1 MRMGGERFFDQKEIQ
16 MIKSLI
22 ALVLSLS
29 IGLLTTVYA
38 TEPPAEKLELM
49 DGSTLYLH
57 PDGTGRMV
65 DAHGKPMAMADGEEM
80 NTKDGRTV
88 MMKNKKMWI
97 EYGPPGK
104 GKKFLKTD

>member
-1 MRMGGERFFDQKEIQ
+1 MV
-16 MIKSLI
+16 KSLAAI
-22 ALVLSLS
+22 LLSFS
-29 IGLLTTVYA
+29 MGLLSTAYA
-38 TEPPAEKLELM
+38 AEPTAEKLELM

-65 DAHGKPMAMADGEEM
+65 DAHGKPMAMSDGEVM
-80 NTKDGRTV
+80 KTKDGRTV

-104 GKKFLKTD
+104 GTRTLKTD

>member
-1 MRMGGERFFDQKEIQ
+1 

-22 ALVLSLS
+22 AILLSFS
-29 IGLLTTVYA
+29 IGLLTSVYA
-38 TEPPAEKLELM
+38 AEPPAEKLELM

-80 NTKDGRTV
+80 KTKDGRTV

-104 GKKFLKTD
+104 GGRTLKTY

>member
-1 MRMGGERFFDQKEIQ
+1 LIEKEIP
-16 MIKSLI
+16 MIRSLI
-22 ALVLSLS
+22 AILLSCS
-29 IGLLTTVYA
+29 IGLLTTAYA
-38 TEPPAEKLELM
+38 AEAPAEKLELM

-65 DAHGKPMAMADGEEM
+65 DAHGKPMPMADGEEM
-80 NTKDGRTV
+80 KTKDGRTV

-104 GKKFLKTD
+104 QKRTLKTY